1 MIMLVE
7 VFTGASLHSARSRG
21 TFHFAAPPK
30 AGEQVEI
37 DAEVLTVTRAWH
49 RPTITYRDAK
59 FAILAHEEVARP
71 KSAVRPDA
79 EPVS

>member
-7 VFTGASLHSARSRG
+7 VFTGANLHSAQPRG

-49 RPTITYRDAK
+49 RPTVTYRDAK
-59 FAILAHEEVARP
+59 FAILAHEEVAR
-71 KSAVRPDA
+71 AVNPVRKDA